1 MDLFNN
7 RFAVGFAAGRL
18 VKEFPM
24 LTKLWNWLMDPK
36 SPGRKRGLAVMF
48 FCVACDA
55 AVRSTCC
62 SRRCARRALIVGS
75 ACALH
80 VALYA
85 TWFDVAYQGVQTYL
99 VPGATLTGV
108 IVGVWGLIHATQR
121 DHLVYPMAK

>member
-36 SPGRKRGLAVMF
+36 SPGRKRGLAVVF
-48 FCVACDA
+48 FCLA
-55 AVRSTCC
+55 AILRFVDVLLAAL
-62 SRRCARRALIVGS
+62 CAKTLIVGS

-80 VALYA
+80 FAVYA